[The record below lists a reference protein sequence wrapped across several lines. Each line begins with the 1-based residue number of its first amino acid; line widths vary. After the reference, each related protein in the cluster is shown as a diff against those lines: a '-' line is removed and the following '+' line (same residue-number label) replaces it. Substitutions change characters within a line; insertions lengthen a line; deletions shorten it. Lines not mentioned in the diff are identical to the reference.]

1 MRNDKE
7 CKEREDST
15 RKHGLKIQSPNVTLP
30 FPICHFLNAV
40 VSLYLLNLTFMGRVR
55 FHALFT
61 IYAMKMEPPSRYRR
75 TETFPVVETTNLTS
89 ISSLPNLNMRSI
101 SLRKP
106 HRKTKRA
113 VWKKFFS
120 EGKIQKR
127 WSFIVKE
134 HLFWGKRAP
143 LFDYKHRGKNFYMR
157 LQPAFAQGEH
167 S

>member
-1 MRNDKE
+1 MKLKTLKIVNGQRLRKKRNDKE
-7 CKEREDST
+7 CKERKEST
-15 RKHGLKIQSPNVTLP
+15 RKHGLKI
-30 FPICHFLNAV
+30 I
-40 VSLYLLNLTFMGRVR
+40 GRVR
-55 FHALFT
+55 FHAFFT
-61 IYAMKMEPPSRYRR
+61 IHAMKTELPSRYLR

-157 LQPAFAQGEH
+157 LQPVFAQGEH

>member
-1 MRNDKE
+1 MKLKTLKIVNGQRLRKRLNDKE
-7 CKEREDST
+7 CKERKEST
-15 RKHGLKIQSPNVTLP
+15 RKHGLEI
-30 FPICHFLNAV
+30 
-40 VSLYLLNLTFMGRVR
+40 MGRVR
-55 FHALFT
+55 FHALST
-61 IYAMKMEPPSRYRR
+61 IYAMKTELPSRYLR

-89 ISSLPNLNMRSI
+89 ISLLPTLNMRSI

-113 VWKKFFS
+113 VRKKFSS

-134 HLFWGKRAP
+134 HLFCGKRPP
-143 LFDYKHRGKNFYMR
+143 LFKCKLRGKNFYMR
-157 LQPAFAQGEH
+157 IYRTFAQGER